1 MADVLKKGD
10 FVELDYTGR
19 LAEDGVVFDTTFEDV
34 AKKNGLFQEGTKY
47 GPVKIC
53 LGQRQV
59 IEGLDEGL
67 IGRDIGKTY
76 KFRIPPEG
84 AFGQKDAR
92 LIQLIATS
100 KFTKQEIAPMP
111 GLQVNIDGMLG
122 TIRTVSGGRTLVDF
136 NHPLSGKEIEY
147 EATPKRVITE
157 TAEKLNAIM
166 NILGIKMEYTLEGEK
181 LTFKSDSQVLR
192 QNEEAITKAV
202 KEAIPEIK
210 DVSFE
215 TKAVEGSQLQ

>member
-1 MADVLKKGD
+1 M
-10 FVELDYTGR
+10 
-19 LAEDGVVFDTTFEDV
+19 
-34 AKKNGLFQEGTKY
+34 
-47 GPVKIC
+47 KIC
-53 LGQRQV
+53 IGQRQV

-67 IGRDIGKTY
+67 IGREVGKTY

-100 KFTKQEIAPMP
+100 KFTKQEIVPMP
-111 GLQVNIDGMLG
+111 GLQVNMDGMLG

-147 EATPKRVITE
+147 EATPKRIITD
-157 TAEKLNAIM
+157 TAEKLNALM
-166 NILGIKMEYTLEGEK
+166 NVLGIKMEHTLEGER
-181 LTFKSDSQVLR
+181 LTFKSDSQVLK
-192 QNEEAITKAV
+192 QNEEAITKVV

-215 TKAVEGSQLQ
+215 LVTTKTEARAEADKKI